1 MLKATWKW
9 AESRERKKKI
19 GVRGIVESLFM
30 ENKDEKIV

>member
-9 AESRERKKKI
+9 TESREKIKKI
-19 GVRGIVESLFM
+19 GVRGIVGSLLM